1 MMGYKRWPYLMALIR
16 KEILATLKEKSSR
29 AILLGPIIIYT
40 VLFGYIATFN
50 LDRVPYALCDL
61 SHSAESTQLIRAIDQ
76 NQIFQRVE
84 TLQNTAQINE
94 SVERGDALLVVVIE
108 PQFAQKLKEGKAG
121 QVQVIVDGRNSST
134 AQLAVGYLGTIAQA
148 FNVKLMGMEPSITT
162 RVLYNVNSITQW
174 FIMPGLIV
182 MLSMMQVIV
191 LSALSVAKEREQE
204 TFEQLLVT
212 PYTTGELLLS
222 KMIVPMVVGLFQCSL
237 IFMVDVWWFEIPLAG
252 SILAIYT
259 VVIMFM
265 LAVVGLGLTISAYSR
280 TMQQALLLG
289 FVCLM
294 PMILLSGLFSPVA
307 NMPDVLQWLTYLDP
321 LRFALAAVRRI
332 YLTGAS
338 FWDVAPTLW
347 PLVLMASI
355 LLPSAYHFFKKR
367 L

>member
-1 MMGYKRWPYLMALIR
+1 M
-16 KEILATLKEKSSR
+16 
-29 AILLGPIIIYT
+29 
-40 VLFGYIATFN
+40 
-50 LDRVPYALCDL
+50 
-61 SHSAESTQLIRAIDQ
+61 
-76 NQIFQRVE
+76 
-84 TLQNTAQINE
+84 
-94 SVERGDALLVVVIE
+94 
-108 PQFAQKLKEGKAG
+108 
-121 QVQVIVDGRNSST
+121 
-134 AQLAVGYLGTIAQA
+134 
-148 FNVKLMGMEPSITT
+148 
-162 RVLYNVNSITQW
+162 
-174 FIMPGLIV
+174 
-182 MLSMMQVIV
+182 
-191 LSALSVAKEREQE
+191 
-204 TFEQLLVT
+204 T

-252 SILAIYT
+252 SILAIFT
-259 VVIMFM
+259 VVILFM

-332 YLTGAS
+332 YLTGVS
-338 FWDVAPTLW
+338 FWDVAPSLW

>member
-1 MMGYKRWPYLMALIR
+1 MSKGRWPYVRALLR

-29 AILLGPIIIYT
+29 AILLGPIIIYV

-61 SHSAESTQLIRAIDQ
+61 SHSAASTELIQAVDNNR
-76 NQIFQRVE
+76 IFQRVE
-84 TLQNTAQINE
+84 TLQNTAQINNSIE
-94 SVERGDALLVVVIE
+94 AGKALLVMVIE
-108 PQFAQKLKEGKAG
+108 PQFAQHLSEGKAA
-121 QVQVIVDGRNSST
+121 QVQVVVDGRNSTT
-134 AQLAVGYLGTIAQA
+134 AQLAVGYLASIAQA
-148 FNVKLMGMEPSITT
+148 YNVKLTGVEGPLSV
-162 RVLYNVNSITQW
+162 RVLYNPNSITQW

-212 PYTTGELLLS
+212 PYSTGELLFS
-222 KMIVPMVVGLFQCSL
+222 KMIIPMVVGLFQASM
-237 IFMVDVWWFEIPLAG
+237 IFMVDVFWFEIPLAG
-252 SILAIYT
+252 SVLAILT

-265 LAVVGLGLTISAYSR
+265 FAVVGLGLTISAYSR

-294 PMILLSGLFSPVA
+294 PMILLSGLFTPVA
-307 NMPDVLQWLTYLDP
+307 NMPEVLQYFTYLDP
-321 LRFALAAVRRI
+321 LRFALAGVRRI

-338 FWDVAPTLW
+338 FWDVLPSLW

-355 LLPSAYHFFKKR
+355 LLPTAYHYFKKR